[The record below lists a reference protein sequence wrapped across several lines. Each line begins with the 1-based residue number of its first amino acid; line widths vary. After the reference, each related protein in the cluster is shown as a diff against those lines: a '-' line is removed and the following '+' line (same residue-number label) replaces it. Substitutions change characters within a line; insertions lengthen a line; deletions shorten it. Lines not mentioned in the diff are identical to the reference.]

1 VTFNQAEI
9 DRHRNPYA
17 GYFCILTTSKR
28 DPEEALRGDR
38 NKDVVENCFDDLK
51 NSLDMKRLRVRSS
64 ETMSARL
71 FVRFL
76 ALIIDSKIRNT
87 VKSNKKL
94 RHMTVHEVIEAMEPV
109 MKIRSSGRY
118 GEVVTEIG
126 PMQREI
132 IDAFQL
138 DLPLT

>member
-1 VTFNQAEI
+1 LSV
-9 DRHRNPYA
+9 Y
-17 GYFCILTTSKR
+17 
-28 DPEEALRGDR
+28 R

-51 NSLDMKRLRVRSS
+51 NSLDMKRLRVHSS
-64 ETMSARL
+64 EAMSARL
-71 FVRFL
+71 FVQFL
-76 ALIIDSKIRNT
+76 ALIIYSKIRNT

-109 MKIRSSGRY
+109 MKIRYSGRY

-126 PMQREI
+126 PLQREI

-138 DLPLT
+138 DFPLT